1 MTKSTKLKC
10 SQKCELLASTLDSK
24 VRTVHGFHGHV
35 VTKSCRW
42 ISSRYYVFLLHKEHT
57 NAESVPPR
65 IIC

>member
-1 MTKSTKLKC
+1 MDFMVMS
-10 SQKCELLASTLDSK
+10 D
-24 VRTVHGFHGHV
+24 GHV

-65 IIC
+65 IICSN